1 LLNILSRRRLQD
13 LRKLSD
19 CLIATRQATVAR
31 LVSESYRCSVEPL
44 SDEKKS
50 RLERNYSKLVNWL
63 DSDHGLLAE
72 MMTADCILL
81 RQKQFI
87 ESGTSSADRN
97 SRLLDILRRGSES
110 DFNKF
115 IECLSKT
122 GQKHVA
128 SLLME
133 DGL

>member
-1 LLNILSRRRLQD
+1 
-13 LRKLSD
+13 
-19 CLIATRQATVAR
+19 LI
-31 LVSESYRCSVEPL
+31 
-44 SDEKKS
+44 
-50 RLERNYSKLVNWL
+50 

-72 MMTADCILL
+72 MITADCISL

-122 GQKHVA
+122 GQQHVA
-128 SLLME
+128 SILHGRRRCDAGRRRDQLQCI
-133 DGL
+133 GGNTHN

>member
-1 LLNILSRRRLQD
+1 
-13 LRKLSD
+13 
-19 CLIATRQATVAR
+19 
-31 LVSESYRCSVEPL
+31 VSENYRCSDEPL

-50 RLERNYSKLVNWL
+50 LLDRHYSKLVNL
-63 DSDHGLLAE
+63 IDSGCGLLAE
-72 MMTADCILL
+72 MITAECISL

-115 IECLSKT
+115 IECLSKNWSEAC
-122 GQKHVA
+122 GKHPK
-128 SLLME
+128 E
-133 DGL
+133 DGVVMP